1 MKTTSQGLRV
11 PVPGTA
17 VAIAICAAF
26 GVGPAAASE
35 IIVPIN
41 TLLGS
46 YNLDVNHDGTP
57 EYTFTRNSSPFG
69 FENDLNTYGNQVVGV
84 VVPGGPKP
92 GTYAQLLH
100 SGELIDGSQSFV
112 GGPSVILSGNF
123 FGSTYGDFYN
133 NSGFAGLRFSLPGES
148 GVHYGWAELN
158 DSGGDLTL
166 VAFGYETD
174 QDVGVTTPS
183 VAPEPGTLALLAAG
197 AVGVVAMRRRK
208 KAARSE

>member
-1 MKTTSQGLRV
+1 MKATSQGLCV
-11 PVPGTA
+11 PMPGAA

-26 GVGPAAASE
+26 GAAPAAASE

-57 EYTFTRNSSPFG
+57 EYTFTRNSSPIS
-69 FENDLNTYGNQVVGV
+69 FENDLNTYGNSVVGT

-100 SGELIDGSQSFV
+100 SGDLIDGSQNFV
-112 GGPSVILSGNF
+112 GGSSVILSGSF
-123 FGSTYGDFYN
+123 LGSTYGDFYN
-133 NSGFAGLRFSLPGES
+133 NMGFAGLRFSLPGES

-158 DSGGDLTL
+158 DSGGNLTL
-166 VAFGYETD
+166 VAFGYETT
-174 QDVGVTTPS
+174 QNVGIIAH
-183 VAPEPGTLALLAAG
+183 APEPGTLALLAAG
-197 AVGVVAMRRRK
+197 AVGVLSMRRRQ